1 MKKLLLL
8 PLLLLIACSGKAQ
21 QQSGIITYERKLTFN
36 KEELKNSNLPE
47 GFAEMIM
54 EGKKAQKLLY
64 FTPDASLFEN
74 NTEVSDKDSEY
85 TDGNMMIRASG
96 WEPDEKVFVDLK
108 NKKRTEQKDLMGKQ
122 FLIKDEPLQ
131 AAKWKT
137 TGRQKKILGYA
148 CMEAVNVEKDADGK
162 ENKTTAWYT
171 TAIPVASGP
180 EGVTGLPGMILEIL
194 FSENISYTA
203 IKVTA
208 LDPKMTNHIKPPV
221 KGKKATAKE
230 FEALS
235 RQKIKEMEQQMES
248 SGPFMIKTERK

>member
-1 MKKLLLL
+1 MKKLLSL

-21 QQSGIITYERKLTFN
+21 QQSGTITYERKLSFS

-54 EGKKAQKLLY
+54 EGKKTQKLLY
-64 FTPDASLFEN
+64 FTSDASLFEN
-74 NTEVSDKDSEY
+74 NTEVSDKDNEY

-108 NKKRTEQKDLMGKQ
+108 NKKKTEQKDLMGKQ
-122 FLIKDEPLQ
+122 FLIKDEPLK
-131 AAKWKT
+131 AVKWKT

-148 CMEAVNVEKDADGK
+148 CMEAISVVKDSEGA
-162 ENKTTAWYT
+162 ESKTTAWYT

-180 EGVTGLPGMILEIL
+180 EGVTGLPGMVLEVL
-194 FSENISYTA
+194 LNENISYTA
-203 IKVTA
+203 IKVTP
-208 LDPKMTNHIKPPV
+208 LDAKKISHIQAPV
-221 KGKKATAKE
+221 KGKKTSAEE

-248 SGPFMIKTERK
+248 SGPFMIKTERR